1 MLPECQVVDPKSIVS
16 DNSSSGANELSK
28 QQQQQQQLQSY
39 DLNDM
44 NFISKNGAKRGLAE
58 AGHSS
63 NECHVPSKK
72 VCSSSSNS
80 NSPQQQQQQ
89 QQSQYAKYSYQS
101 SDTSRSVSLLN
112 DSPLSS
118 CSTSSTSTS
127 SSSTG
132 SVAFLPTPQSMLSA
146 NQEPIQLISS
156 ANIIDASNFDFLDYL
171 PELNSN
177 TIDQTITTV
186 TNAGGEAASAS
197 LDTFYGY
204 SSFQANQQ
212 QYYANQNAY
221 DY

>member
-16 DNSSSGANELSK
+16 DNSSGGGNELSK
-28 QQQQQQQLQSY
+28 QQQLQSY

-44 NFISKNGAKRGLAE
+44 NFISKNGTKRGLAE
-58 AGHSS
+58 AGHST

-89 QQSQYAKYSYQS
+89 SQYAKYSYQS
-101 SDTSRSVSLLN
+101 SDNSRNVSLLN

-132 SVAFLPTPQSMLSA
+132 SVPFLPTPQSMLST
-146 NQEPIQLISS
+146 NQEQIQLISS

-186 TNAGGEAASAS
+186 TNTASVGGETAVGAS
-197 LDTFYGY
+197 LDNFYGY
-204 SSFQANQQ
+204 NSFQANQQ

>member
-1 MLPECQVVDPKSIVS
+1 
-16 DNSSSGANELSK
+16 
-28 QQQQQQQLQSY
+28 
-39 DLNDM
+39 
-44 NFISKNGAKRGLAE
+44 
-58 AGHSS
+58 
-63 NECHVPSKK
+63 

-80 NSPQQQQQQ
+80 NSPQQQQ

-101 SDTSRSVSLLN
+101 SDNSRNVSLLN

-132 SVAFLPTPQSMLSA
+132 SVPFLPTPQSMLST
-146 NQEPIQLISS
+146 NQEQIQLISS

-186 TNAGGEAASAS
+186 TNTAGVGGETAASAS
-197 LDTFYGY
+197 LDNFYGY
-204 SSFQANQQ
+204 NSFQANQQ